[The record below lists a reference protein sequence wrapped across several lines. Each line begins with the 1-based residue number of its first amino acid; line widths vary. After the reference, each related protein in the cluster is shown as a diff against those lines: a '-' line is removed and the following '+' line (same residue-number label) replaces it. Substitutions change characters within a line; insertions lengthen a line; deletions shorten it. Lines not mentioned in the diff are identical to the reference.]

1 MRVLIAGATG
11 AIGRPLIRWLKQDR
25 HTVFALAR
33 SPESSHVVRQLG
45 AEPVTA
51 DAFDAVSVKAAI
63 DRTRPDAVINELT
76 SLPRHYTAAEMR
88 ANAERDRKVR
98 IEVNANLL
106 AALRD
111 AGVRRYLLQSSAFWY
126 APGEGLANESASFAF
141 DASPAVAAGA
151 RRYAELEAA
160 ASVTPGIAFIG
171 LRYGFFYGPGTWFH
185 NGGDMG
191 EQVRQQRVP
200 VIGDGQGVW
209 SWVHIEDAAAATAM
223 ALECRPGAY
232 TSLTQTRHR
241 NASGSRPSR
250 ARSAHRRR
258 HGSRKKRPSRR
269 SAATRSFMR
278 PGCAAPRTRRPNESS
293 IFSRA
298 RSNGCIQVSPVPDPP
313 PSASAIE
320 PGLEARGLREQCGPA
335 RLVDPLRGWLFKQGG
350 SASPLRNY
358 TRGRC

>member
-11 AIGRPLIRWLKQDR
+11 VIGRPLIRWLKQDR

-51 DAFDAVSVKAAI
+51 DAFDAASVKAAI

-88 ANAERDRKVR
+88 AAAERDRKVR
-98 IEVNANLL
+98 IEGNANLL

-126 APGEGLANESASFAF
+126 APGEGLADESASFAF
-141 DASPAVAAGA
+141 DASPAVAAGT
-151 RRYAELEAA
+151 RRYAELETA
-160 ASVTPGIAFIG
+160 ASVTPGIAFVG

-232 TSLTQTRHR
+232 NIVDADPTPQRVW
-241 NASGSRPSR
+241 PSR

-258 HGSRKKRPSRR
+258 HGSRKKRRSRR
-269 SAATRSFMR
+269 SAATRSILRRLRGASNEKAKRELNFQPR
-278 PGCAAPRTRRPNESS
+278 PLEWMH
-293 IFSRA
+293 
-298 RSNGCIQVSPVPDPP
+298 
-313 PSASAIE
+313 PS
-320 PGLEARGLREQCGPA
+320 Q
-335 RLVDPLRGWLFKQGG
+335 PLRPEP
-350 SASPLRNY
+350 S
-358 TRGRC
+358 